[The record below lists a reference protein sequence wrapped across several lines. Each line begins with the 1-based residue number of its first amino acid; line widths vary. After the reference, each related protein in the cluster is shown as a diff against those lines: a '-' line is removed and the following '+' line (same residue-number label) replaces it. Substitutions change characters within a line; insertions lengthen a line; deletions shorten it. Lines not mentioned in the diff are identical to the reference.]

1 MFTFFQKH
9 PRLVSSD
16 SCFYNLLLKKMRKSL
31 YNVKIKPQI
40 KLHNYKDADRT
51 AEGYNINSKN
61 QRTQLSFPVET
72 VQVTKTCSNL

>member
-1 MFTFFQKH
+1 
-9 PRLVSSD
+9 
-16 SCFYNLLLKKMRKSL
+16 MRKSL

-61 QRTQLSFPVET
+61 QRPQLSFPVVT

>member
-1 MFTFFQKH
+1 
-9 PRLVSSD
+9 
-16 SCFYNLLLKKMRKSL
+16 MRKSL

-61 QRTQLSFPVET
+61 
-72 VQVTKTCSNL
+72 